1 MMRLMLAA
9 IVALSILVGCGAGGS
24 ASSQV
29 ERQEKKAGVEEAATG
44 EAAST
49 APSEGEDEATK
60 AKCKPFTEVPAYKQ
74 PPECGSA
81 ETMQKAAEE
90 IAEKNSKPQ
99 TPEDVGGLSDA
110 DAAGLLSCQLMKYA
124 SDYGQKA
131 AEDHAY
137 ELAMGLVLA
146 SYPEASNDPFV
157 KQLENEGVERIY
169 ADSEHDSVQAQLMNE
184 GYICSLEEVY
194 AMQGQ

>member
-60 AKCKPFTEVPAYKQ
+60 AKCKPFTVVPAYKQ
-74 PPECGSA
+74 LPECGSA
-81 ETMQKAAEE
+81 ENMQKAAEE
-90 IAEKNSKPQ
+90 IAEKKSKPQ
-99 TPEDVGGLSDA
+99 TPEDVGRA
-110 DAAGLLSCQLMKYA
+110 K
-124 SDYGQKA
+124 
-131 AEDHAY
+131 
-137 ELAMGLVLA
+137 
-146 SYPEASNDPFV
+146 
-157 KQLENEGVERIY
+157 
-169 ADSEHDSVQAQLMNE
+169 
-184 GYICSLEEVY
+184 
-194 AMQGQ
+194 